1 MHKKCDSCAV
11 LSSFKFNTDMNRV
24 NLFCMLRSCYTLS
37 RVCLETMLRNKIE
50 RIITL
55 LSEIG
60 RVCFTRYWHNLDADR
75 RERMRDLT
83 DKHDTAVWDSKCKV
97 YEREQVT
104 VWDSKCKVYERE
116 QVTVWDSKCKV
127 YEREQVISSRQLI
140 GGIRNLRLSDLV
152 FLEREREEER
162 ERDIMWDMHLLLIIT
177 KTKYQSVWC

>member
-50 RIITL
+50 RITTL

-116 QVTVWDSKCKV
+116 QV
-127 YEREQVISSRQLI
+127 ISSRQLI
-140 GGIRNLRLSDLV
+140 GGIRNLRLSDLA
-152 FLEREREEER
+152 FLERERERGRER
-162 ERDIMWDMHLLLIIT
+162 ERDIM
-177 KTKYQSVWC
+177 